1 MGLLDEA
8 IREHLELKRLRGA
21 DPADVARMERDALGP
36 ARRPDSGADA
46 LAEGEIDEAALYAD
60 AARGT
65 SAGGAPAPDDAGY
78 EEPLEDPLLE
88 HDVDVPDPYAGEP
101 PLEPTH
107 WDEVEAEPAA
117 GLSEGLRPPPT
128 TSADET
134 SIAPASYGQETA
146 EFDVESAVLDSPDA
160 EPAAPPPAPAEPA
173 APPPVPARP
182 GAAPGPHAPD
192 LSEHDPVAAPPPS
205 PDEPGPYG
213 DPAAGQEGAADFD
226 RAGSID
232 HDAALDDDRTQVH
245 STGPAAERA
254 AEEAHHPSPAPAPE
268 PPAGAEESAED
279 VLEETPDFLQETPEH
294 ERLWFEQRPP
304 RDFDF
309 DK

>member
-36 ARRPDSGADA
+36 ARRPDSSADA
-46 LAEGEIDEAALYAD
+46 VAEAEIGEAPLHAD
-60 AARGT
+60 AAQGSNT
-65 SAGGAPAPDDAGY
+65 GGALAPDHAGY

-88 HDVDVPDPYAGEP
+88 HDVDVPDPYADEP
-101 PLEPTH
+101 PL
-107 WDEVEAEPAA
+107 
-117 GLSEGLRPPPT
+117 EGLRPPPT
-128 TSADET
+128 PSADET

-146 EFDVESAVLDSPDA
+146 EFDVESAVLDSP
-160 EPAAPPPAPAEPA
+160 PAEPA
-173 APPPVPARP
+173 APPPVPVQP

-213 DPAAGQEGAADFD
+213 DPAAAEHEDAADID
-226 RAGSID
+226 RPGSIEPE
-232 HDAALDDDRTQVH
+232 AALEDDRTQVH
-245 STGPAAERA
+245 PTGPAAEPVA
-254 AEEAHHPSPAPAPE
+254 AEAHHPPPAPARQ
-268 PPAGAEESAED
+268 PPAGEEEPAED